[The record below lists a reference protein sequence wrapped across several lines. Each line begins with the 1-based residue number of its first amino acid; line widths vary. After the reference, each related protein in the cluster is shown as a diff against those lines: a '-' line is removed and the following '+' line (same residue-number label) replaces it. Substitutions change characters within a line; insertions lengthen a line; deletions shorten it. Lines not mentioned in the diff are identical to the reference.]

1 MFGGNGTTNYG
12 KLTPFVAFDLV
23 NAAGKELIS
32 YQEFTKIAYGVQEGL
47 VQPETIAGQTGHIGA
62 VTSKYGMEQATGT
75 QWIWSSSFGTS
86 TNGTWNN
93 IADARGQVYS
103 DVIVALL
110 GGLRNDTAGAPGSRC
125 SYWDHGLTGSH
136 WHDGF
141 RGCCDLVILD

>member
-1 MFGGNGTTNYG
+1 
-12 KLTPFVAFDLV
+12 
-23 NAAGKELIS
+23 
-32 YQEFTKIAYGVQEGL
+32 L